1 MSTGRAES
9 LFADGPVHKLV
20 VLFDMN
26 RFRGEILPEL
36 ERLKELDIIR
46 VVDLLGIRKDRSG
59 ALAVITATDLDADEA
74 TEFGRAIGTLIG
86 LGLGGAE
93 EAAEG
98 ALIGAEALADGH
110 LLDAASAP
118 QIAEQIPNDS
128 TVVIALLEHRW
139 AIPLRE
145 KISRAGGSIVEEDWI
160 GAEDLIAIGLRAA
173 AKGESGALTADG

>member
-9 LFADGPVHKLV
+9 LFADGPVHKLI
-20 VLFDMN
+20 VLFDLN
-26 RFRGEILPEL
+26 RFRGEIMPEL

-59 ALAVITATDLDADEA
+59 ALAVLSATDLAPEEA

-98 ALIGAEALADGH
+98 AILGAEALADGH
-110 LLDAASAP
+110 LLDPASAP
-118 QIAEQIPNDS
+118 QIAEQIPEDS

-145 KISRAGGSIVEEDWI
+145 KIARAGGTVVDEEWI

-173 AKGESGALTADG
+173 VQSESGTLADA